1 MWFWENF
8 AIFVGGFAREKMLEI
23 GKYGSK
29 KLLQLLLDLEK
40 GKCLKLANVVP
51 RDLL

>member
-1 MWFWENF
+1 
-8 AIFVGGFAREKMLEI
+8 MLEI